1 MMPKDPGGVHPI
13 TGSDSQRS
21 AAARGTA
28 LPLERKNES
37 EGMLKAILVG
47 AVTAVALTYGS
58 IALHEQA
65 AYSGTESV
73 WLTVVSSPV
82 QAIASLLPGF
92 VAGWLAGKRGI
103 LAGFLASL
111 IGNIIY
117 SGVFGTFW
125 NSVLEDGGRGV
136 SYIVLWLCFMATSW
150 ALYGAASGAAAQ
162 LLRSNKVLQDDARK
176 ARA

>member
-1 MMPKDPGGVHPI
+1 
-13 TGSDSQRS
+13 
-21 AAARGTA
+21 
-28 LPLERKNES
+28 
-37 EGMLKAILVG
+37 MLKAILAG

-58 IALHEQA
+58 IAFHEQA
-65 AYSGTESV
+65 ASSDAV
-73 WLTVVSSPV
+73 SMWLTVVSSPV
-82 QAIASLLPGF
+82 QAVATLLPGF
-92 VAGWLAGKRGI
+92 VAGWLGGKRGV

-125 NSVLEDGGRGV
+125 NSALEDGGRGV
-136 SYIVLWLCFMATSW
+136 VYTLLWLCFMATSW

-162 LLRSNKVLQDDARK
+162 LLRSNKVLQDDARN